1 MQLRKHGLLAVAML
15 FGPALAIAADELALA
30 QAKNCLDCHAVN
42 QAVVGPSFKDIAAQ
56 YAGQPSM
63 VDKLAHTIIHGG
75 PTDQMDSM
83 PANPQVSE
91 AEARQ
96 LAAWIL
102 GLK

>member
-1 MQLRKHGLLAVAML
+1 MELRKQWLLAVGML
-15 FGPALAIAADELALA
+15 LGPVLAVAADELALA

-42 QAVVGPSFKDIAAQ
+42 QAVVGPAFKDIAVQ
-56 YAGQPSM
+56 YAGQSGM
-63 VDKLAHTIIHGG
+63 VEKLAHTIVHGG